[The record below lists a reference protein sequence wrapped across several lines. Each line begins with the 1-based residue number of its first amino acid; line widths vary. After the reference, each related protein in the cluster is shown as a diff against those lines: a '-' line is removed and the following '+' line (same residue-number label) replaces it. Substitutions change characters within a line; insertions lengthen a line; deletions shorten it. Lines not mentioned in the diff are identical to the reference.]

1 MVHYRKFL
9 LGFKRVNGTARG
21 LIHYRELLQEYL
33 SAKRDT
39 LAGAP

>member
-1 MVHYRKFL
+1 MAHYRKFL

-21 LIHYRELLQEYL
+21 LTHYRALLQEYL
-33 SAKRDT
+33 CAKRDS